1 MIATTDKKLK
11 RILIV
16 EDEKPMAH
24 ALELKLIHS
33 GFEAVIAHD
42 GEDALENLKK
52 QKFDLVLLDLM
63 IPKIDG
69 FGVMKAMKENK
80 DKTPVIIASNLGQDD
95 DAQKAKSMGAV
106 WYFVKSDT
114 PINKIV
120 DYIVGTLMS

>member
-1 MIATTDKKLK
+1 MTTTSQKKLQ

-24 ALELKLIHS
+24 ALELKLNHS
-33 GFEAVIAHD
+33 GFETVVAFD
-42 GEDALENLKK
+42 GETALENLKK

-63 IPKIDG
+63 IPKLDG

-95 DAQKAKSMGAV
+95 DAQKAKTMGAA

>member
-1 MIATTDKKLK
+1 MATNSSKKLK

-16 EDEKPMAH
+16 EDEKPMAR
-24 ALELKLIHS
+24 ALELKLNHS
-33 GFEAVIAHD
+33 GFETVVASD
-42 GEDALENLKK
+42 GEAALENLKK

-69 FGVMKAMKENK
+69 FGVIKAMKENG
-80 DKTPVIIASNLGQDD
+80 DKTPVIVASNLGQED
-95 DAQKAKSMGAV
+95 DAQKAKTLGAK

-120 DYIVGTLMS
+120 DYIVGTLML

>member
-1 MIATTDKKLK
+1 MTTTSDKKIK
-11 RILIV
+11 KILIV
-16 EDEKPMAH
+16 EDEKPMAR
-24 ALELKLIHS
+24 ALELKLNHS
-33 GFEAVIAHD
+33 GFESTIASD
-42 GEDALENLKK
+42 GEIALDNLKK

-69 FGVMKAMKENK
+69 FGVLKAMKDNK
-80 DKTPVIIASNLGQDD
+80 DKTPVIVASNLGQED
-95 DAQKAKSMGAV
+95 DAQKAKSMGAK

>member
-1 MIATTDKKLK
+1 MATTTNKKLK

-16 EDEKPMAH
+16 EDEKPMAR
-24 ALELKLIHS
+24 ALELKLNHS
-33 GFEAVIAHD
+33 GFETVIASD
-42 GEDALENLKK
+42 GEAALDNLKK

-69 FGVMKAMKENK
+69 FGVIKAMKENG
-80 DKTPVIIASNLGQDD
+80 DKTPVIVASNLGQED
-95 DAQKAKSMGAV
+95 DAHKAKTLGAK

-120 DYIVGTLMS
+120 DYIVGTLML

>member
-24 ALELKLIHS
+24 ALELKLNHS
-33 GFEAVIAHD
+33 GFETVVAFD
-42 GEDALENLKK
+42 GEQALENLKK

-63 IPKIDG
+63 IPKING
-69 FGVMKAMKENK
+69 FGVMKAMNENK

-95 DAQKAKSMGAV
+95 DAQKAKTMGAV

>member
-1 MIATTDKKLK
+1 MVTNSSKKLK

-16 EDEKPMAH
+16 EDEKPMAR
-24 ALELKLIHS
+24 ALELKLNHS
-33 GFEAVIAHD
+33 GFETATASD
-42 GEDALENLKK
+42 GEAALENLKK

-69 FGVMKAMKENK
+69 FGVIKAMKENG
-80 DKTPVIIASNLGQDD
+80 DKTPVIVASNLGQED
-95 DAQKAKSMGAV
+95 DAQKAKTLGAK

-120 DYIVGTLMS
+120 DYIVGTLML

>member
-1 MIATTDKKLK
+1 MATTTNKKLK

-16 EDEKPMAH
+16 EDEKPMARS
-24 ALELKLIHS
+24 LELKLNNS
-33 GFEAVIAHD
+33 GFETVIASD
-42 GEDALENLKK
+42 GEAALENLKK

-69 FGVMKAMKENK
+69 FGVIKAMKENG
-80 DKTPVIIASNLGQDD
+80 DKTPVIVASNLGQED
-95 DAQKAKSMGAV
+95 DAQKAKTLGAK

-120 DYIVGTLMS
+120 DYIVGTLML

>member
-1 MIATTDKKLK
+1 MPTTSDKKLK
-11 RILIV
+11 KILIV

-24 ALELKLIHS
+24 ALELKLSHS
-33 GFEAVIAHD
+33 GFETVIASD
-42 GEDALENLKK
+42 GEAALENLKK

-63 IPKIDG
+63 IPKLDG

-80 DKTPVIIASNLGQDD
+80 DKTPVIVSSNLGQED
-95 DAQKAKSMGAV
+95 DAQKAKSMGAK

>member
-1 MIATTDKKLK
+1 MTTTSQKKLQ

-24 ALELKLIHS
+24 ALELKLNHS
-33 GFEAVIAHD
+33 GFETAVAFD
-42 GEDALENLKK
+42 GEAALENLKK

-63 IPKIDG
+63 IPKING

-95 DAQKAKSMGAV
+95 DAQKAKTMGAA

>member
-1 MIATTDKKLK
+1 MVTTLEKKLQ

-24 ALELKLIHS
+24 ALELKLNHS
-33 GFEAVIAHD
+33 GFETVVASD
-42 GEDALENLKK
+42 GEAALDNLKK

-63 IPKIDG
+63 IPKLDG